1 MFFSKKEGKKGAC
14 HHRWGCKQ
22 RIIEQI
28 CKKCVYAKKCVKK
41 KHKKKETALRSA
53 YGKGGACL
61 RKKMVREN

>member
-41 KHKKKETALRSA
+41 KHKKKETAPPLCLWQR
-53 YGKGGACL
+53 GCLFKG
-61 RKKMVREN
+61 KMVREN